1 MDGTRTFYVASWM
14 RSRWSCCK
22 TWRKAIDEFRYGCG
36 SAAIAT
42 VLAAAMLAAL
52 ELGYRLGTPR
62 ARTVS
67 EALRSHINSV
77 QASLLGLLTLIIG
90 FTFSVALQHFDA
102 RSIAVV
108 SEANA
113 IGTTWLR
120 SEMLNP
126 DSRVAVRDLLRRY
139 VDTRMEKGGRH
150 SAELNMR
157 DSTSR

>member
-52 ELGYRLGTPR
+52 ELGYR
-62 ARTVS
+62 
-67 EALRSHINSV
+67 RSHINSV

-126 DSRVAVRDLLRRY
+126 DTRAAVRDLLRRY
-139 VDTRMEKGGRH
+139 VDTRMDKGGRH